1 VWAGKVEQAE
11 AVDVAL
17 VFRRERYLQN
27 MAQISYMMESSGGLN
42 HSMNGR
48 LDIST
53 SKEAERD
60 TIIDR
65 QARIQRFRPLL
76 LPSRMILDLHRPTCW
91 RNKQSDRPQMTVQ
104 FIRSEELLLILG
116 CVNLEYFMYRR

>member
-48 LDIST
+48 LDI
-53 SKEAERD
+53 
-60 TIIDR
+60 IH
-65 QARIQRFRPLL
+65 Q
-76 LPSRMILDLHRPTCW
+76 
-91 RNKQSDRPQMTVQ
+91 
-104 FIRSEELLLILG
+104 
-116 CVNLEYFMYRR
+116 

>member
-27 MAQISYMMESSGGLN
+27 MTQISYMMESSGGLN

-91 RNKQSDRPQMTVQ
+91 RTNKVIVPR
-104 FIRSEELLLILG
+104 
-116 CVNLEYFMYRR
+116 